1 MDLHV
6 ISIKVILEIVVDKV
20 NQAVRREESLGQG
33 HDEGE
38 YLMNRKKRASK
49 GNRNARKKMSVVKK
63 QGY

>member
-33 HDEGE
+33 PDEGE
-38 YLMNRKKRASK
+38 YLINRKKRASK

>member
-33 HDEGE
+33 SDEGE

>member
-33 HDEGE
+33 PDEGK